1 MKRKFLKDISAN
13 SIQVIINQLCGLGIF
28 YVLST
33 HLSKSDF
40 GEINWSLA
48 VLLTLFGILAC
59 GIDQVVIR
67 RIASGQ
73 NEQNILSVYISHVLL
88 SGIMVYGLLLASEF
102 LFPSFFLKH
111 NLLLFLGIGKLMI
124 FFSTPFKQLATGLE
138 KFKPLLYMNICSNIF
153 RSIALILLATI
164 ARLDMV
170 TIIVIFIAGDL
181 LELILCFFITQ
192 HIIKVPVVL
201 RWDKQAYAGLVK
213 ESLPQLGVAIF
224 TSVIARFDWIF
235 LGLYT
240 TSIILANY
248 SFAYK
253 IFEVSTLPM
262 LVIAPVLIPRLT
274 KIFHPAAGEI
284 TTVKL
289 NDLFVLLRLEM
300 VIASLVALVLN
311 ILWIPVIDFITTGK
325 YGAVNVN
332 TILLLSATMPF
343 LYLNNYLW
351 TINFAKGRLKM
362 IFYIF
367 LVTFLVN
374 IAANIIL
381 IHFYNADG
389 AAAAYLL
396 TIISQSVM
404 YLGATKLPGLKRNS
418 MAVLFSPA
426 CALASGWL
434 ASYIFINY
442 LAQIILA
449 CSVFLVLLFFTKQ
462 LRVSDWAVVKRVT
475 EL

>member
-1 MKRKFLKDISAN
+1 M
-13 SIQVIINQLCGLGIF
+13 
-28 YVLST
+28 
-33 HLSKSDF
+33 
-40 GEINWSLA
+40 
-48 VLLTLFGILAC
+48 
-59 GIDQVVIR
+59 
-67 RIASGQ
+67 
-73 NEQNILSVYISHVLL
+73 
-88 SGIMVYGLLLASEF
+88 
-102 LFPSFFLKH
+102 
-111 NLLLFLGIGKLMI
+111 GIGKLMI

-284 TTVKL
+284 TTAKL

-351 TINFAKGRLKM
+351 TVNFAKGRLKM
-362 IFYIF
+362 IFYTF

-389 AAAAYLL
+389 AATAYLL

-426 CALASGWL
+426 CALVSGWL